1 MKFRS
6 IENKRI
12 NGDKLRITEPS
23 ALFADNVKTIA
34 VHTVNEL
41 QIGRI
46 DLVSIEYFG
55 TADYSDLILKY
66 NNISNPFSIYEG
78 EILNIPDRTAL
89 KGFKPIG
96 KEAIVE
102 NPIRQQFLDAKR
114 LTTKDANRLE
124 YLKRKAASKS
134 NGAQPLPPNIL
145 PNGGSGSGGSGDS
158 NLDINGDIITI

>member
-23 ALFADNVKTIA
+23 AMFANNVKTIA

-41 QIGRI
+41 QVGRI

-55 TADYSDLILKY
+55 TADYADLILKY

-78 EILNIPDRTAL
+78 EVLNIPDRTVV

-96 KEAIVE
+96 KESVVE
-102 NPIRQQFLDAKR
+102 NPIRQQFLDSKR

-124 YLKRKAASKS
+124 YLKRKAAEKS

-145 PNGGSGSGGSGDS
+145 SNDGRSEDS